1 MENPVAAILL
11 SALSGL
17 SLALIGIAFRIG
29 QSRNIFPLHIATSIG
44 LCGALFFGIQMD
56 WGLLREI
63 PLFIYILALLNA
75 GGQILAMELT
85 KVSLKRGPLSPV
97 WCALNLNFLVVII
110 YSAIAFHERI
120 TFYPMLALLF
130 GILSVV
136 AAANIGNTGSGD
148 GNRKMTVR
156 DKVVYGF
163 ILFVILIANSVVFLT
178 IKDLSTR
185 LVPGKTITYL
195 AAYLPNIY
203 FILYLL
209 MAVLCGAVV
218 ALQKNKVS
226 RGFDL
231 VKVGLLAGCGSIA
244 GLFLLSLCARYQAAL
259 VFTVNG
265 AVTILGGTL
274 ASVFFFGEARSRAW
288 YLTIGAAI
296 AAVVLANFA
305 R

>member
-11 SALSGL
+11 AAVSGL
-17 SLALIGIAFRIG
+17 SLALIGVAFRIG
-29 QSRNIFPLHIATSIG
+29 QSRNVFPLHIATAIG
-44 LCGALFFGIQMD
+44 ICGALFFGIQMD

-63 PLFIYILALLNA
+63 PLFIFILALLNA

-85 KVSLKRGPLSPV
+85 KVSLKKGPLSPV

-110 YSAIAFHERI
+110 YSGIAFHENI
-120 TFYPMLALLF
+120 SLYQGLALLF
-130 GILSVV
+130 GILSVI
-136 AAANIGNTGSGD
+136 AAANIGSTGSGE
-148 GNRKMTVR
+148 NRKMTLR
-156 DKVVYGF
+156 DKVIYGS

-185 LVPGKTITYL
+185 LVPGKEMTYL
-195 AAYLPNIY
+195 ATYLPNIY
-203 FILYLL
+203 FILYAI
-209 MAVLCGAVV
+209 MAVFCGAVV
-218 ALQKNKVS
+218 AFQKTRPRS
-226 RGFDL
+226 GLDL
-231 VKVGLLAGCGSIA
+231 VKVGLMAGCGSIA
-244 GLFLLSLCARYQAAL
+244 GLFLLSLCARYPAAL

-265 AVTILGGTL
+265 AVTILGGSL

-296 AAVVLANFA
+296 VAVVLSNFT